1 MTDLINWDATK
12 EDAALIRKIVA
23 RAIDEADEDL
33 SGQRLDFEMSLT
45 AYHLNDRPLRLQ
57 AMLDGHLF
65 DLLHDLHGIHNTVSR
80 MTGKVVG
87 LFLPRYAEKRTEA
100 T

>member
-1 MTDLINWDATK
+1 MPAINWDASK

-23 RAIDEADEDL
+23 RASKEAA
-33 SGQRLDFEMSLT
+33 SCHKKQRLEFEMSLT

-57 AMLDGHLF
+57 EMLDGRLF
-65 DLLHDLHGIHNTVSR
+65 DLLHDLHGLHNTVSR
-80 MTGKVVG
+80 KTGKVVG